1 MTNATLVKLEVAKK
15 VVKDLNSEKPAV
27 ALKAAEVVL
36 EKVKVKQVQKEPVVK
51 TVKVEMT
58 VPRPKVTF
66 TGEGWCAV
74 DVKLAYAS
82 VVRSFREMQRELY
95 RKEYKKK

>member
-15 VVKDLNSEKPAV
+15 EVK
-27 ALKAAEVVL
+27 
-36 EKVKVKQVQKEPVVK
+36 KQAQKEPVVK
-51 TVKVEMT
+51 TVFVEMT

-82 VVRSFREMQRELY
+82 IVRSFREMQRELY

>member
-1 MTNATLVKLEVAKK
+1 MTNANLVKLEVAKK
-15 VVKDLNSEKPAV
+15 VVKDLDSKEPAV
-27 ALKAAEVVL
+27 ALKAAETVL
-36 EKVKVKQVQKEPVVK
+36 EKVEVKQVQKEPVVK

-74 DVKLAYAS
+74 DVKLAYAA
-82 VVRSFREMQRELY
+82 VVRGFREMQRELY